1 MTRKTQLVNLLS
13 LGSALLVSS
22 HAYAQNGA
30 SGSSGASGSMPMGS
44 SPSMSSEGMGSGGA
58 AGGGASVSNTG
69 GEGVDMTT
77 TTTTEETTTTTLPN
91 TGGEPWLMAL
101 SGSLTAASALFL
113 RRKLR

>member
-1 MTRKTQLVNLLS
+1 MTRKTQLVTLLS

-30 SGSSGASGSMPMGS
+30 SGSSGVSGS
-44 SPSMSSEGMGSGGA
+44 SPSMSSESMGSGGA
-58 AGGGASVSNTG
+58 AGGGASVSNAG
-69 GEGVDMTT
+69 SEGVDMTT

-91 TGGEPWLMAL
+91 TGGDPWLMAL